1 MRHQTARHHYQTA
14 TSKQRGVALVISL
27 IVLLTVTLLSL
38 TAMRSANL
46 DTKISVNHQHKQL
59 AFQAAENGL
68 TKLTTLPADD
78 MKTLQVPGNE
88 GDSNSIPDPNDPSVN
103 WYESGTST
111 DGPTTSATAELTLN
125 EISPPGKYK
134 FSGFGLN
141 IKTIIFQADSYGT
154 VEGTNAHAHNRM
166 EVALIR
172 E

>member
-1 MRHQTARHHYQTA
+1 MRHHYKTA
-14 TSKQRGVALVISL
+14 SKERGVALVISL
-27 IVLLTVTLLSL
+27 IVLLTITLLSL

-68 TKLTTLPADD
+68 AKLTTLPAED
-78 MKTLQVPGNE
+78 MKTLQVPGSK
-88 GDSNSIPDPNDPSVN
+88 GDSNPIPDPNDASVN
-103 WYESGTST
+103 WYESATSI
-111 DGPTTSATAELTLN
+111 DGSTTSAATELKLN
-125 EISPPGKYK
+125 DIFPPGKYK

-154 VEGTNAHAHNRM
+154 VEGTNARAHNRM

-172 E
+172 D

>member
-1 MRHQTARHHYQTA
+1 MQHRTARHHYQA
-14 TSKQRGVALVISL
+14 ASRERGVALVISL
-27 IVLLTVTLLSL
+27 IVLLTITLLSL

-68 TKLTTLPADD
+68 AKLTTLPADE
-78 MKTLQVPGNE
+78 MKTLQVPGSE
-88 GDSNSIPDPNDPSVN
+88 GDSNPIPNPSDASIN
-103 WYESGTST
+103 WYESDTAT
-111 DGPTTSATAELTLN
+111 NAPTTSATAELTLN

-141 IKTIIFQADSYGT
+141 IKTIIFQADSFGT
-154 VEGTNAHAHNRM
+154 VEGTNARAHNRM